1 MAGALVIPICSASPQ
16 GGGVCA
22 YTATDGGT
30 LPNLGVSESGE
41 YQNYKYTATPA
52 AGATFLGFDV
62 TTSGYSRQSP
72 TAPAEPYTYTSRKAG
87 TQVGASWEYAP
98 SIANW
103 RTEWFEA
110 GYAIW
115 NGVNYSQN
123 LDLEVQSI
131 SVVAVFSVPHV
142 PTHLPV
148 CSANELSP
156 VRLVYD
162 DVNGTDALVAD
173 Y

>member
-1 MAGALVIPICSASPQ
+1 MAGTLVIPVCSVSPQ

-30 LPNLGVSESGE
+30 IPNLAPHEIGE

-62 TTSGYSRQSP
+62 TTSGYAREYP
-72 TAPAEPYTYTSRKAG
+72 TEPAEPYTHTSRKAG
-87 TQVGASWEYAP
+87 TQVGMSWEYAP
-98 SIANW
+98 NIANW
-103 RTEWFEA
+103 RLEWFEA

-115 NGVNYSQN
+115 HGVTFSQN

-131 SVVAVFSVPHV
+131 SVVAVFGVPHV
-142 PTHLPV
+142 PTHLLV
-148 CSANELSP
+148 NSSTVESP
-156 VRLVYD
+156 AKLVYD
-162 DVNGTDALVAD
+162 PATNLLVAD